1 MRTRRIYKEE
11 NCNIDPMLLLVFVEV
26 TESVAF
32 IEAQITTEQSQCESW
47 LSEQQHGR
55 DGECKSKTIGLS

>member
-32 IEAQITTEQSQCESW
+32 IEAQITTEQSQCERW
-47 LSEQQHGR
+47 LVEQQHGR
-55 DGECKSKTIGLS
+55 VGE

>member
-11 NCNIDPMLLLVFVEV
+11 NCNIDSMLLLVFVEV

-32 IEAQITTEQSQCESW
+32 IEAQITTEQSQCERW
-47 LSEQQHGR
+47 LVEQQHGR
-55 DGECKSKTIGLS
+55 VGE